1 METKS
6 EELTFHIQ
14 RVKQALRTLDE
25 VLEMP
30 YTVIVRDASIQRF
43 EYTFEIAWKLFK
55 KVAKIEGVEVNSP
68 RQALRVAYQMR
79 LITDIDIWFEM
90 LEDRNMTSHTYD
102 QYIADKVYESAKRL
116 PYELKQAIVRIS
128 EMQCVGV

>member
-1 METKS
+1 METKT
-6 EELTFHIQ
+6 EELTFHLE
-14 RVKQALRTLDE
+14 RVKQALSTLDE

-55 KVAKIEGVEVNSP
+55 KVAKVDGIEVTSP
-68 RQALRVAYQMR
+68 RQALRAAYQMK

-102 QYIADKVYESAKRL
+102 QYIANKVYESAKRL
-116 PYELKQAIVRIS
+116 PQELKQAIARIRDR
-128 EMQCVGV
+128 

>member
-1 METKS
+1 METKA
-6 EELTFHIQ
+6 EELTFHLE
-14 RVKQALRTLDE
+14 RVNQALSTLDE
-25 VLEMP
+25 VLAMP

-55 KVAKIEGVEVNSP
+55 KVAKVDGIEVTSP
-68 RQALRVAYQMR
+68 RQALRAAYQMG

-102 QYIADKVYESAKRL
+102 QYIANKVYESAKRL
-116 PYELKQAIVRIS
+116 PQELKQAIARVRDR
-128 EMQCVGV
+128 

>member
-1 METKS
+1 METKA
-6 EELTFHIQ
+6 EELTFHLE
-14 RVKQALRTLDE
+14 RVNQALSTLDE
-25 VLEMP
+25 VLAMP

-55 KVAKIEGVEVNSP
+55 KVAKVDGIEVTSP
-68 RQALRVAYQMR
+68 RQALRAAYQMR

-102 QYIADKVYESAKRL
+102 QYIANKVYESAKRL
-116 PYELKQAIVRIS
+116 PQELKQAIARIRDR
-128 EMQCVGV
+128 

>member
-1 METKS
+1 METKT
-6 EELTFHIQ
+6 EELTFHLE

-55 KVAKIEGVEVNSP
+55 KVAKIDGIEVTSP
-68 RQALRVAYQMR
+68 RQALRAAYQMKI
-79 LITDIDIWFEM
+79 ITDIDIWFEM

-102 QYIADKVYESAKRL
+102 QYIANKVYESAKRL
-116 PYELKQAIVRIS
+116 PEELKQAIARIS
-128 EMQCVGV
+128 DG

>member
-1 METKS
+1 VETKI
-6 EELTFHIQ
+6 EELTFHLE
-14 RVKQALRTLDE
+14 RVKKALSTLDE
-25 VLEMP
+25 VLDMP

-55 KVAKIEGVEVNSP
+55 KVAKIEGIEVTSP
-68 RQALRVAYQMR
+68 RQALRSAYQMG

-102 QYIADKVYESAKRL
+102 QYIANKVYESAKRL
-116 PYELKQAIVRIS
+116 PQELKEAIAKIGLVS
-128 EMQCVGV
+128 QS